1 MPASVFKMII
11 TALFIITIFHSAVN
25 GKEAFDFQKECRI
38 HFYPVEGRTFSE
50 TVNSLKVIL
59 PSRYGKGTD
68 WQTGQVSGTKRC
80 KAFSVLNMCISVAY
94 DSDGKYGIGTGET
107 LKEARKNAKA
117 DCLLKSSGCIYSES
131 SCSIENSLGE

>member
-59 PSRYGKGTD
+59 PSRYGKG
-68 WQTGQVSGTKRC
+68 G
-80 KAFSVLNMCISVAY
+80 I
-94 DSDGKYGIGTGET
+94 DSRYEPTTTADILPVCSFHKTLYG
-107 LKEARKNAKA
+107 A
-117 DCLLKSSGCIYSES
+117 
-131 SCSIENSLGE
+131 